1 MNLAAPADTVPHDG
15 TTDARPDRLS
25 RWIGA
30 APVMGASF
38 VSKLA
43 LPPLGAMG
51 VSIVIPML
59 SAVSAL
65 GLVMGRL
72 VVDVPRFVAYA
83 LAMAT
88 LWCIQALRG
97 ESYSILS
104 LLMLSVLHFP
114 YILRLDPLPDYR
126 QVLDWFVKIAMV
138 LAACGLV
145 QFGLQFVVGP
155 KLAFPIETLFPAQ
168 LKVALFNPLAYLE
181 YGSPYFR
188 ANGIF
193 MLEPS
198 FFSQFL
204 AVGIVIE
211 LLLGMRWR
219 VLALLTAAIFVS
231 YSGTGLLLVA
241 ACVPLILVARGRWD
255 LLIAGGAAAVLG
267 VSVASAM
274 GGEFVR
280 VFFARANEFSAP
292 GSSGFAR
299 FVGGFYL
306 FEQFQWQDP
315 MRTLFGFGAGSVD
328 GYTSQANLPVSGTN
342 ILFKMVFEFGLVGAA
357 AYFGFLAC
365 CFTRSQAPRLLKFVL
380 ILTYALGGIYIP
392 FSHALVFG
400 LVLWP
405 VASGALQEGEHGP
418 LGPPAESWAYADRV
432 PRDRDGDSVLQ
443 GAAG

>member
-1 MNLAAPADTVPHDG
+1 MAGANTGRGARVSLAAPAQAGP
-15 TTDARPDRLS
+15 PDRLS

-30 APVMGASF
+30 TPLLGASF

-43 LPPLGAMG
+43 VPPLGAMG
-51 VSIVIPML
+51 VSIVIPLL

-65 GLVMGRL
+65 GLVTGRL

-83 LAMAT
+83 VAMAT
-88 LWCIQALRG
+88 LWTIQAVRG
-97 ESYSILS
+97 ESFSMLS

-126 QVLDWFVKIAMV
+126 QVLGWFVKIAMV
-138 LAACGLV
+138 LAVCGLV
-145 QFGLQFVVGP
+145 QFGAQFVVGP
-155 KLAFPIETLFPAQ
+155 TLAFPIEKLFPAE

-181 YGSPYFR
+181 YGSPYYR

-204 AVGIVIE
+204 AVGVVVE
-211 LLLGMRWR
+211 LLTRMRWR
-219 VLALLTAAIFVS
+219 VLALLMAAILVS
-231 YSGTGLLLVA
+231 YSGTGLVLIA
-241 ACVPLILVARGRWD
+241 ACVPLFLIARGRLG
-255 LLIAGGAAAVLG
+255 LLIAGGAAVVLAL
-267 VSVASAM
+267 SVASAT

-280 VFFARANEFSAP
+280 VFFARANEISAP

-315 MRTLFGFGAGSVD
+315 LRTLFGFGAGSVD
-328 GYTSQANLPVSGTN
+328 GYTAQANLPVSGTN

-380 ILTYALGGIYIP
+380 ILSYALGGIYIP
-392 FSHALVFG
+392 FSHALVFA

-405 VASGALQEGEHGP
+405 VASVALQEDEVGP
-418 LGPPAESWAYADRV
+418 LGPPPESWADADRA
-432 PRDRDGDSVLQ
+432 PLDAPMQ
-443 GAAG
+443 GAPA